1 MNFNAIGTRYNRSRR
16 EHFNINTHRYKKTT
30 VRKYTYCHTNVYN
43 IQNGFKMF
51 TLERSHCVDEQV
63 VKLLEWRSAD
73 IKADTK
79 LLITGDTITLE
90 LYTMIIVTKGT
101 HQKFLI
107 ILTILKIIVINK
119 LRRPKNRRNN
129 AQKRDVE
136 MPFSTLLNNV
146 QMVNVTFLQK

>member
-1 MNFNAIGTRYNRSRR
+1 
-16 EHFNINTHRYKKTT
+16 
-30 VRKYTYCHTNVYN
+30 
-43 IQNGFKMF
+43 
-51 TLERSHCVDEQV
+51 
-63 VKLLEWRSAD
+63 
-73 IKADTK
+73 
-79 LLITGDTITLE
+79 
-90 LYTMIIVTKGT
+90 MIIVTKGT